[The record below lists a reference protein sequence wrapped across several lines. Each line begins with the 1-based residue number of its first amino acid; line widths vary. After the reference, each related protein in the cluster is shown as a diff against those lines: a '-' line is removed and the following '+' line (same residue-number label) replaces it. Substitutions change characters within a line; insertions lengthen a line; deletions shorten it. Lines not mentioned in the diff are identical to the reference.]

1 MIFPV
6 ILRRIIRFCIFAH
19 WKQDT
24 MTITEEELQR
34 IVARAVEIAL
44 KEIKDREQTS
54 KIQVKQFTEEELE
67 EAMCFMA
74 ANRDKQND
82 WNTAIPNTKKSRP
95 NERDFLI
102 SKRL

>member
-1 MIFPV
+1 
-6 ILRRIIRFCIFAH
+6 
-19 WKQDT
+19 

-67 EAMCFMA
+67 EAMCFMP

-82 WNTAIPNTKKSRP
+82 
-95 NERDFLI
+95 
-102 SKRL
+102 